1 MLRPCTLKLSEEKN
15 GTKKASA
22 ASGSLTLTASLP
34 SAASPSCS
42 DAIIQYSTLCCLL
55 IPPDD
60 GGHAG
65 NPAAAV
71 ASEDRAASA
80 PIMATW
86 NRGGRSYM
94 KTRRGGAAAGGHL
107 AEKGLRLR
115 RAPREAAGAAEE
127 VR

>member
-22 ASGSLTLTASLP
+22 ASGSHTLTASLP
-34 SAASPSCS
+34 SAPSPSCS

-65 NPAAAV
+65 NPAAV
-71 ASEDRAASA
+71 ASGNGAASA

-115 RAPREAAGAAEE
+115 RVLRETAGAAEE